1 MNKPPSISSVA
12 CFDGTTQRF
21 IYISLLGTSYVSDLF
36 EDLVGNNALSSQRT
50 VIDVLRF
57 IYFYS
62 FIYFLSFSGFV
73 SRRCA
78 HVGWFIRRAVVSED
92 KFHSTMTRWT
102 PQSHY
107 KTEFGTCQNPF
118 FSLTVS
124 IFFLFFFV
132 SDHFF
137 SPFLYSFKPQI
148 DFCIP
153 VLASAA
159 SLQTVSWFVPNYT
172 VVCVYKG
179 AIVSIFNMRKIS
191 LS

>member
-1 MNKPPSISSVA
+1 MTILTEAFYSVDDFLLFFFVPSSYNDWNKGRRERKRTKKKKIRYKNVNFFFGVLRLAMNHPPSLSSVA

-78 HVGWFIRRAVVSED
+78 HVG
-92 KFHSTMTRWT
+92 
-102 PQSHY
+102 
-107 KTEFGTCQNPF
+107 
-118 FSLTVS
+118 
-124 IFFLFFFV
+124 
-132 SDHFF
+132 
-137 SPFLYSFKPQI
+137 
-148 DFCIP
+148 
-153 VLASAA
+153 
-159 SLQTVSWFVPNYT
+159 
-172 VVCVYKG
+172 
-179 AIVSIFNMRKIS
+179 
-191 LS
+191 